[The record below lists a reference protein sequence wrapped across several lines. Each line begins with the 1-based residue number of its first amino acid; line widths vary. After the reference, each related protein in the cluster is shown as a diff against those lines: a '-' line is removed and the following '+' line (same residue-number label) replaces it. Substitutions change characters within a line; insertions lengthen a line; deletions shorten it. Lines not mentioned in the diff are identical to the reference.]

1 MKASSS
7 FSNALHPT
15 QDVSQ
20 DGVTSRLFSN
30 PRVQKNANK
39 QLPLGARDWIPLIR
53 HCKPQSSQN
62 RSPRVKDATHTITNM
77 PPWRRV
83 SYCGPRNHDMGL
95 FRFNQR
101 NKRRT
106 WKHEPPPRSGFP
118 SDEKLQ
124 CGAATLNCLY
134 ISFLNGRMIHVVAF
148 CLVIPHLLKRKR
160 SLNRLPRSLLRLF
173 ASSLPHVFSSLGR
186 FSWLRPQWLINM
198 TQAQDYPKAKPVL
211 SSSLR
216 KGVNESQ
223 HHVLHKISSSQVTK
237 SSNIWPINT
246 IPQPSRTP
254 RQTHAQKLVKTDT
267 ADARKDTHCVHVQA
281 TCELIPLRS
290 SSEGGNRWFR
300 KNLPFV

>member
-1 MKASSS
+1 
-7 FSNALHPT
+7 
-15 QDVSQ
+15 
-20 DGVTSRLFSN
+20 
-30 PRVQKNANK
+30 
-39 QLPLGARDWIPLIR
+39 
-53 HCKPQSSQN
+53 
-62 RSPRVKDATHTITNM
+62 M

-173 ASSLPHVFSSLGR
+173 ASSLPRVFSSLGR

-290 SSEGGNRWFR
+290 SSEGGDRWFQ
-300 KNLPFV
+300 KNLPFVWTKSRVVASVPTLDCVAEEIIAEDKHVTF